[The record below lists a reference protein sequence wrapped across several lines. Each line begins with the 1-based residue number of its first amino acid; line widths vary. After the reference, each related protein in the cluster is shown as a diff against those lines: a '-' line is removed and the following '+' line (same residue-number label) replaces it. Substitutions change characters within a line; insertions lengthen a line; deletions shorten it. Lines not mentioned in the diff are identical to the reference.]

1 MVASDSTRD
10 VVAPQDIDL
19 KDNGAGGGAIHYFS
33 NFHMKLNKRRMNM
46 LIKYAGKHMVTEK
59 EGRQKSLFIA

>member
-1 MVASDSTRD
+1 M
-10 VVAPQDIDL
+10 
-19 KDNGAGGGAIHYFS
+19 GAIHYFS
-33 NFHMKLNKRRMNM
+33 NFHMKLNKKRMNM